1 MLESKEIQYLK
12 YLKNYSDHGI
22 KIETD
27 ISENLQSL
35 YLKIDRMNFLVS
47 CNTNSWTCI
56 KISKEVNFMSFAQL
70 LSMILHSW

>member
-27 ISENLQSL
+27 IPKNLQSL
-35 YLKIDRMNFLVS
+35 YLKINRMNFLVS
-47 CNTNSWTCI
+47 CDANSWARI
-56 KISKEVNFMSFAQL
+56 KISKEVNFMSFTQL
-70 LSMILHSW
+70 FCVILHSW